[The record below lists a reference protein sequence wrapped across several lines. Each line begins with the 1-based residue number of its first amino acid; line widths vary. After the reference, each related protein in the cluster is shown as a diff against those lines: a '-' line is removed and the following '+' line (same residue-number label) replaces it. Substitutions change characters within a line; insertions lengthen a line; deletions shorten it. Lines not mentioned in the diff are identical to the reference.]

1 VNTNGNT
8 DRIFPLVD
16 YGEFYVKNFPLIYL
30 SVNID
35 GNISLVYTERIIVG
49 KE

>member
-1 VNTNGNT
+1 
-8 DRIFPLVD
+8 LVD

-49 KE
+49 KEWIKKPQKYGDV